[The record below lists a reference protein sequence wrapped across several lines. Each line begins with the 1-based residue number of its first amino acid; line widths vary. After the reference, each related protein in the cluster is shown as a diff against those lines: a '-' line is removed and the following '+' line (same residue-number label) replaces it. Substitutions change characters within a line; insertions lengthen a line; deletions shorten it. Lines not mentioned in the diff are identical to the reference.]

1 MTPLEIAIGEIGVTE
16 RPKNSN
22 NVKYNTWYY
31 GSTVSGD
38 AYPWCMA
45 FVQWCF
51 NAAGFP
57 LPYKTASCSALLG
70 WYKQHAPSCVS
81 YGARKGDI
89 AVFSF
94 GHTGIVESVTSDT
107 VTCIEGNTSASD
119 ASNGGEVMR
128 ATRSLGKV
136 SAFIRPFE
144 ETDYLTGEEIF
155 KRLSAY
161 LADKPTPDWAT
172 DELEEAK
179 SLGIT
184 DGTAPEMFATRAQ
197 AAIMV
202 KRAVKKN
209 QVSDPGT

>member
-16 RPKNSN
+16 SPKNSN

-31 GSTVSGD
+31 GREVSGD

-51 NAAGFP
+51 DKAGLP

-70 WYKQHAPSCVS
+70 WYRKNAPSCVS

-89 AVFSF
+89 AIFAF

-128 ATRSLGKV
+128 ATRPLSKV

-144 ETDYLTGEEIF
+144 ETDYLTGEEIY

-161 LADKPTPDWAT
+161 LADKPAPDWAK

-179 SLGIT
+179 RLGIT
-184 DGTAPEMFATRAQ
+184 DGTRPNAFATRAE

-202 KRAVKKN
+202 ARAVKGKY
-209 QVSDPGT
+209 VPYSGT